1 VLGQS
6 WFAGVHT
13 NVGGGYEDTGLSD
26 ITLHWMAARAKAR
39 GLALDPRWRARV
51 RPDEFGELRD
61 SRTGIYRLLG
71 KAVRPIGEQAKGF
84 ERLHQS
90 PVARMERDPATYEP
104 ANAVA
109 YVRSAKPEYDFSE
122 P

>member
-1 VLGQS
+1 
-6 WFAGVHT
+6 
-13 NVGGGYEDTGLSD
+13 
-26 ITLHWMAARAKAR
+26 
-39 GLALDPRWRARV
+39 V

-90 PVARMERDPATYEP
+90 PVVRMERDPATYGP